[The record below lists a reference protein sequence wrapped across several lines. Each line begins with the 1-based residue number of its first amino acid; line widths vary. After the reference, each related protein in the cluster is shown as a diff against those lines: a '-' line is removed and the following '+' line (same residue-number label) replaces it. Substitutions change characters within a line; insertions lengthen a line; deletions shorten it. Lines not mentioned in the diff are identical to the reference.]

1 MDISKNVLILGN
13 GGRERVIFDKLNNE
27 NVYIL
32 DTWKFDEISDFC
44 NNNNINIVIPGSEI
58 YLCRGIT
65 DHITKNTN
73 SLVFGP
79 NYEQAKL
86 EGSKY
91 ISKKVMLELGIPTAS
106 FMYYDKE
113 INKLLDNYIWESK
126 PGYVIKYSGLANGK
140 GVYLPNN
147 KKEALDAINKLLEL
161 NKNNW
166 EGLLIE
172 ERLYGTEVSVMGF
185 CNGNDCYLM
194 PQAQDYKRVYNGDEG
209 LNTGG
214 MGAICPVNILNKE
227 ELNIIKMFMVNVVKK
242 YNYIGVLYA
251 GIMKTK
257 EGIYFL
263 EFNCRFGD
271 PEAQVI
277 LNLLNSDL
285 YNLIVSC
292 IKKESIKIKWKN
304 SYAAAV
310 VLSHKDYPRSK
321 LEKPI
326 EISIERLDESCIL
339 YNSNVNYINEKPY
352 TTGGRVMTLVSI
364 SDTLV
369 KALNNI
375 YSNIKKINYH
385 NIHYRTDIGVNN
397 INLD

>member
-1 MDISKNVLILGN
+1 MEMKKNVLILGN
-13 GGRERVIFDKLNNE
+13 GARERVIFDKLYNE
-27 NVYIL
+27 NIYIL
-32 DTWKFDEISDFC
+32 DTKSFDEIINFC
-44 NNNNINIVIPGSEI
+44 NNNSINIVIPGSEI
-58 YLCRGIT
+58 YLCKGIK
-65 DHITKNTN
+65 DHIEEKTN

-113 INKLLDNYIWESK
+113 INKLVDKYIWESK

-147 KKEALDAINKLLEL
+147 KEEALDAINKLFEL

-185 CNGNDCYLM
+185 CNGDDCYLM
-194 PQAQDYKRVYNGDEG
+194 PQAQDYKRVYDGDEG

-214 MGAICPVNILNKE
+214 MGAICPVNILNKD
-227 ELNIIKMFMVNVVKK
+227 ELQLIKMFMVNVVKK
-242 YNYIGVLYA
+242 YSYIGVLYA

-257 EGIYFL
+257 KGIYFL

-277 LNLLNSDL
+277 LNLLDTDL
-285 YNLIVSC
+285 YKLIISC
-292 IKKESIKIKWKN
+292 IKGESIEIKWKN

-310 VLSHKDYPRSK
+310 VLSHKDYPKSK

-326 EISIERLDESCIL
+326 EIEINELDDSCVL
-339 YNSNVNYINEKPY
+339 YNSNVNYINEKLY
-352 TTGGRVMTLVSI
+352 TTGGRVMTLVSVD
-364 SDTLV
+364 DTLV
-369 KALNNI
+369 KSLNNI
-375 YSNIKKINYH
+375 YDNIKKINY
-385 NIHYRTDIGVNN
+385 NDIHYRTDIGVNN
-397 INLD
+397 INSY